1 MDPLEVQRGS
11 SSRPGEGAR
20 PGRPEVRVILVGRT
34 GLDARLRLDPEV
46 ELVRVRS
53 RLEAVGELSDACQ
66 DGLGGRAVVIVGAE
80 SGDNG
85 ESHRGEFVQA
95 LRRLD
100 PGVRVLG
107 VGEAAGTDFD
117 GALPDDAGMESVRQA
132 VHGRHA
138 PAEMPTV
145 EVPTPAKESLLASL
159 APTTQRPRTSEF
171 GDENLVRLLLGG
183 RDVTEAAV
191 ELIRRRLG
199 RGDAAFHPG
208 EAPDAGGA
216 AVVWRGRALGTLRCA
231 GAPEADL
238 ARHAVWLGGWLALR
252 DQHAQLQEAAFKDQ
266 LTGAFNRRY
275 FDHFLG
281 TILKEAQQ
289 ERRAVTVLVFDV
301 DDLKTFNDQF
311 GHAAG
316 DQILREAVR
325 LLESVIRPTDRV
337 CRIGGDEFAVIFH
350 EPHGPR
356 RPAST
361 PPKTVFEIAERFQR
375 EICAH
380 RFPKLGSDAPGR
392 LTVSGGLATYPWDG
406 QTAEELLARADQLA
420 LQSKREG
427 KNAIRFGPGSADV
440 CGPGRG

>member
-1 MDPLEVQRGS
+1 MPMDPVEAQHTRGND
-11 SSRPGEGAR
+11 GGK
-20 PGRPEVRVILVGRT
+20 PEVRVILVGRT
-34 GLDARLRLDPEV
+34 GLDARLRLDPDV
-46 ELVRVRS
+46 ELVRVRT
-53 RLEAVGELSDACQ
+53 RLEAVGELSDACHE
-66 DGLGGRAVVIVGAE
+66 GMTGRAVVIVGAE
-80 SGDNG
+80 AGSNG
-85 ESHRGEFVQA
+85 EARPGEFVQA

-100 PGVRVLG
+100 PSVRVLG
-107 VGEAAGTDFD
+107 VGEGASAEFD
-117 GALPDDAGMESVRQA
+117 GALATDAAPDAMRRALRGAGQAPESGERPVVTA
-132 VHGRHA
+132 
-138 PAEMPTV
+138 TV
-145 EVPTPAKESLLASL
+145 KPEESLLESL
-159 APTTQRPRTSEF
+159 APAARRARAPET
-171 GDENLVRLLLGG
+171 GDEILVRLLMSG

-199 RGDAAFHPG
+199 RPDAVFVPG
-208 EAPDAGGA
+208 ESPDGAGA
-216 AVVWRGRALGTLRCA
+216 AVIWRGRVFGTLRTA
-231 GAPEADL
+231 GASEDEL

-252 DQHAQLQEAAFKDQ
+252 DQHGQLQEAAFKDQ

-275 FDHFLG
+275 CDHFLG
-281 TILKEAQQ
+281 TILKEARH

-301 DDLKTFNDQF
+301 DDLKTFNDRY

-375 EICAH
+375 EICDR

-420 LQSKREG
+420 LQCKREG